1 MNEEVFKKLIE
12 NQRVLDRKLDQIQL
26 DINKIKGDVKTVI
39 SNQLILE
46 QYEEDIT
53 DRLNRIENKL
63 K

>member
-1 MNEEVFKKLIE
+1 MNEEEFKKLIE
-12 NQRVLDRKLDQIQL
+12 NQRILDRKLDQIQF
-26 DINKIKGDVKTVI
+26 DINKIKGDVKTSI
-39 SNQLILE
+39 NNQLLIE

>member
-1 MNEEVFKKLIE
+1 MSEEEFKKLIE
-12 NQRVLDRKLDQIQL
+12 NQRILDKKLDQIQF
-26 DINKIKGDVKTVI
+26 DINKIKGDVKTAI
-39 SNQLILE
+39 NNQLLIE